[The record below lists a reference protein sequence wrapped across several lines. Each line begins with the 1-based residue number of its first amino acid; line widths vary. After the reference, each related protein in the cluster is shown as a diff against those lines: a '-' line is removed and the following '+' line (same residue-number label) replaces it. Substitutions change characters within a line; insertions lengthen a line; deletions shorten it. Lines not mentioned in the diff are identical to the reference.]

1 MAIPVLNEEGFIER
15 CLDSV
20 DRQTYPNIVEV
31 LVVDGGSIDRTVE
44 LAQQHPR
51 VRVVANP
58 DRIQAAALNRALAE
72 AAGDVFLRV
81 DGHCEIAGDYVA
93 SCVAALERT
102 GAAMVGGGMT
112 PAASG
117 GPLQRGIAR
126 AMASRLGAGPARF
139 HTGGQ
144 PGPVDTVY
152 LGAYRTDAAR
162 AIGGYAADQAVN
174 EDAEFAHR
182 MGRSGTIWFDP
193 SIRSSYTPRSSL
205 TRLGRQFWR
214 YGQGRAGT
222 VQKHPASLSTR
233 QLVAPLLVLGLVSPW
248 RRQILAGYLAVVAA
262 AAADVARSEPAA
274 APGFALALPTMH
286 LTWGAG
292 FLAGW
297 VQGRRGIRAR
307 RHEDAAG
314 VPHG

>member
-1 MAIPVLNEEGFIER
+1 MW
-15 CLDSV
+15 
-20 DRQTYPNIVEV
+20 
-31 LVVDGGSIDRTVE
+31 
-44 LAQQHPR
+44 
-51 VRVVANP
+51 
-58 DRIQAAALNRALAE
+58 
-72 AAGDVFLRV
+72 
-81 DGHCEIAGDYVA
+81 
-93 SCVAALERT
+93 
-102 GAAMVGGGMT
+102 
-112 PAASG
+112 
-117 GPLQRGIAR
+117 
-126 AMASRLGAGPARF
+126 
-139 HTGGQ
+139 
-144 PGPVDTVY
+144 
-152 LGAYRTDAAR
+152 R

-182 MGRSGTIWFDP
+182 MGRSGSIWFDP

-222 VQKHPASLSTR
+222 VRKHPSSLSTR
-233 QLVAPLLVLGLVSPW
+233 QLVAPLLVMGLVSPW
-248 RRQILAGYLAVVAA
+248 RRQILAGYLSVVAVA
-262 AAADVARSEPAA
+262 AVDVARSEPAA

-297 VQGRRGIRAR
+297 VPARRRIRAR